1 VDSLATFYWDTNCQ
15 LGCLDTYIDGPLFY
29 SSFSRDIFP
38 TVLGDIEVA
47 NHKSAEKRVRQTER
61 RNEVNSR
68 NRSHLRTQIKKLRA
82 AIEGGNREEA
92 KAILG
97 QTVSVI
103 DRSIQKGVLHHNAAA
118 RHKSRLTSKVNGMS
132 A

>member
-1 VDSLATFYWDTNCQ
+1 MNQQYHRKLTPRSAVALTRLSSGRYAT
-15 LGCLDTYIDGPLFY
+15 GLFLTEL
-29 SSFSRDIFP
+29 SRQW
-38 TVLGDIEVA
+38 GGEIELMA

-68 NRSHLRTQIKKLRA
+68 NRSHLRTQVKKLRA
-82 AIEGGNREEA
+82 AIESGKRDEA
-92 KAILG
+92 RAMLAE
-97 QTVSVI
+97 TVSLI
-103 DRSIQKGVLHHNAAA
+103 DRSIQKGVLHQNAAA

>member
-1 VDSLATFYWDTNCQ
+1 M
-15 LGCLDTYIDGPLFY
+15 
-29 SSFSRDIFP
+29 
-38 TVLGDIEVA
+38 A

-82 AIEGGNREEA
+82 AIEAGNREEA
-92 KAILG
+92 QAMLG

-103 DRSIQKGVLHHNAAA
+103 DRSIQKGVLHQMED
-118 RHKSRLTSKVNGMS
+118 SR
-132 A
+132 